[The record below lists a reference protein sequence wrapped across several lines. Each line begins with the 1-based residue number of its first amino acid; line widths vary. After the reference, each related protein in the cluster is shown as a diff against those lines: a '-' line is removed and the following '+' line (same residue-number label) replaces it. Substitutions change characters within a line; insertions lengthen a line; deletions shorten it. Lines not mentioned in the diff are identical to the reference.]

1 MVPEGAC
8 LRRHEEKNAV
18 LLYTLRNIE
27 IEVVLWKKRELM
39 NWAGTEWHGSARQM
53 YSTALW

>member
-27 IEVVLWKKRELM
+27 IEVVL
-39 NWAGTEWHGSARQM
+39 
-53 YSTALW
+53 